1 MTARRQPPES
11 TSPPSLALPQSLD
24 SPATVRRLVESDL
37 IGVAVAAADE
47 IVEAND
53 AFLRIIGYTR
63 AELTAGQIN
72 WRAITPARWTA
83 ADDTAISQLLA
94 EERCVPYRKEYRR
107 KDGTAVAVEI
117 GAALLRAEPLLC
129 VCFVRDAAAE
139 QAAEAAAA
147 RADRLAALTAAL
159 ARDLTVADVAATLT
173 GHFRRSMGAA
183 GAAVMEAGPGGERL
197 RLVRRDLIPSVTGDL
212 PPFEPG
218 RESPSEQAF
227 RERRLVWYR
236 DAATLDAEFPAVA
249 PARSA
254 AGIAACLAVPLI
266 AGGVPVGTLAVYWP
280 VPRELS
286 ADELS
291 FAETVAGAAAQALAR
306 ARLYETEQAA
316 RAASESRRDRLALLA
331 QVTAA
336 VSSALDPVGVVRNLG
351 DLLDGMFGDLC
362 SVLLAEGDVLRRIMT
377 PQIAALMPGDGQ
389 LIPLDSGAP
398 SAIVFRTGRPA
409 VFSVDETLLAASG
422 PEPGEA
428 LRALGVRTIIG
439 APLVAHGARIG
450 VLTIAATSS
459 DRPPFTD
466 ADLSLATDI
475 ATRVAI
481 AVSNASEYAA
491 QHRIAVELQRA
502 LLPVIPAELP
512 SVGIGACY
520 RPGEQR
526 HEVGG
531 DWYDVFELPGGRIGF
546 TVGDVVGHD
555 LQAAV
560 AMGHLQQLLRYIAA
574 GGAPPGELLAALDAA
589 CPQIT
594 GTDFATVGY
603 AEYQP
608 AEGIITY
615 ASAGH
620 PPPLLVVGGQARY
633 LEDGRSMPIG
643 LGGGRSGP
651 RRAQAE
657 VAVPPGAMLLWY
669 SDGLVERR
677 DMPIDAG
684 LRQLAARAQAQRG
697 QDAQRWCDL
706 LLAEMTTG
714 QALADDVVIACL
726 QLRGSPAAGG
736 PRTLRRSLRHPD
748 DLALTRIAVRE
759 WAAGQ
764 QLPAGLTEALLAA
777 TGEGLANALEH
788 AYHGQPPGPA
798 EITLERLPDGRV
810 RAEISDH
817 GRWRQGV
824 HNRGDR
830 GSGLTLMHRMADE
843 VILDISRR
851 GTRLVLIIGADRA
864 QGLPG

>member
-1 MTARRQPPES
+1 MTVRRQPPETTSPEGS
-11 TSPPSLALPQSLD
+11 TSREGTSPAGMSLEQSLD
-24 SPATVRRLVESDL
+24 SPATVRRLVQSDL
-37 IGVAVAAADE
+37 IGVVIASADE

-53 AFLRIIGYTR
+53 AFLRIIGCTR

-83 ADDTAISQLLA
+83 ADDTAIGQLLA
-94 EERCVPYRKEYRR
+94 QERCVPYRKEYRR
-107 KDGTAVAVEI
+107 KDGTPVAVEI

-183 GAAVMEAGPGGERL
+183 GAAVMEAGPGEERL
-197 RLVRRDLIPSVTGDL
+197 RLVRRDLISSVAGDFAPL
-212 PPFEPG
+212 EPG
-218 RESPSEQAF
+218 RESPSVQAF

-236 DAATLDAEFPAVA
+236 DAAALDGAFPAVA

-266 AGGVPVGTLAVYWP
+266 AGGVPIGTLAVYWP
-280 VPRELS
+280 VPRELT

-291 FAETVAGAAAQALAR
+291 FAETVAGTAAQALAR

-351 DLLDGMFGDLC
+351 DLLDGLFGDLC
-362 SVLLAEGDVLRRIMT
+362 SVLLAEENVLRRIMT
-377 PQIAALMPGDGQ
+377 PQIAALVPGSGRV
-389 LIPLDSGAP
+389 IPQDSGAP
-398 SAIVFRTGRPA
+398 SAIVFRTGRAA
-409 VFSVDETLLAASG
+409 VFSVDEVLLTASG
-422 PEPGEA
+422 PDAGQV
-428 LRALGVRTIIG
+428 LRTIGVRSIIG

-450 VLTIAATSS
+450 VLTIAATS
-459 DRPPFTD
+459 DGPPFTD

-546 TVGDVVGHD
+546 AVGDVVGHD

-560 AMGHLQQLLRYIAA
+560 AMGHLQQLLRYIAV
-574 GGAPPGELLAALDAA
+574 GGTPPGELLAALDAA

-620 PPPLLVVGGQARY
+620 PPPLLVAGGQARY

-657 VAVPPGAMLLWY
+657 VAVPPGAMLVWY

-697 QDAQRWCDL
+697 QDAQRWCDV

-726 QLRGSPAAGG
+726 QLRGSPAAGA
-736 PRTLRRSLRHPD
+736 PQTLRCTLRHPD
-748 DLALTRIAVRE
+748 DLAPTRAAVRE

-764 QLPAGLTEALLAA
+764 QLRPAPPRPCWPPPARPWPMRWSTPITVSRPVRPRSRWRGGPTGASRRRSAITAGGGRACTTAA
-777 TGEGLANALEH
+777 TGAA
-788 AYHGQPPGPA
+788 A
-798 EITLERLPDGRV
+798 
-810 RAEISDH
+810 
-817 GRWRQGV
+817 
-824 HNRGDR
+824 
-830 GSGLTLMHRMADE
+830 
-843 VILDISRR
+843 
-851 GTRLVLIIGADRA
+851 
-864 QGLPG
+864 

>member
-1 MTARRQPPES
+1 MTARRPPPES
-11 TSPPSLALPQSLD
+11 MSLEPWLD

-37 IGVAVAAADE
+37 IGVVIAAADE

-53 AFLRIIGYTR
+53 AFLRIIGYSR
-63 AELTAGQIN
+63 AELAAGRIN
-72 WRAITPARWTA
+72 WRAITPDRWTA
-83 ADDTAISQLLA
+83 ADDTAIGQLLA
-94 EERCVPYRKEYRR
+94 EGRCVPYRKEYRG
-107 KDGTAVAVEI
+107 KDGTPVAVEI
-117 GAALLRAEPLLC
+117 GASLLRAEPLLC

-173 GHFRRSMGAA
+173 GHCRRSMGAA
-183 GAAVMEAGPGGERL
+183 GAAVMEVGPGGKQL
-197 RLVRRDLIPSVTGDL
+197 RLVRRDLVPSVTGDL
-212 PPFEPG
+212 PPSEPG
-218 RESPSEQAF
+218 QDSPSVRAF
-227 RERRLVWYR
+227 RERRLVWFH
-236 DAATLDAEFPAVA
+236 DAAALDGEFPAVA

-266 AGGVPVGTLAVYWP
+266 AGGVPIGTLEVYWP
-280 VPRELS
+280 VPRELT

-291 FAETVAGAAAQALAR
+291 FAETMAGAAAQALAR
-306 ARLYETEQAA
+306 ARLYEREQAA

-351 DLLDGMFGDLC
+351 DLLDGLFGDLC
-362 SVLLAEGDVLRRIMT
+362 SVLLAEGNVLRRIMT
-377 PQIAALMPGDGQ
+377 PQIAALMPGAGQ

-398 SAIVFRTGRPA
+398 SAIVFRTGRAA
-409 VFSVDETLLAASG
+409 VFSVDDALLAAAG
-422 PEPGEA
+422 PQPGEM
-428 LRALGVRTIIG
+428 LRAMGVRNIIG

-459 DRPPFTD
+459 SRPAFTD

-546 TVGDVVGHD
+546 AVGDVVGHD

-574 GGAPPGELLAALDAA
+574 GGTPPGELLEALDAA

-608 AEGIITY
+608 AAGIISY

-620 PPPLLVVGGQARY
+620 PPPLLVAGGRARY
-633 LEDGRSMPIG
+633 LEDGRSVPIG
-643 LGGGRSGP
+643 LGGGRSG
-651 RRAQAE
+651 RRRPAAE
-657 VAVPPGAMLLWY
+657 EAVPPGAMLVWY

-684 LRQLAARAQAQRG
+684 LRQLAARARAQHG
-697 QDAQRWCDL
+697 QDAQHWCDA
-706 LLAEMTTG
+706 LLAEMTAG

-726 QLRGSPAAGG
+726 QLRGSPAAGA
-736 PRTLRRSLRHPD
+736 PQALRRTLRHPD
-748 DLALTRIAVRE
+748 DLAPTRIAVRE

-764 QLPAGLTEALLAA
+764 QLPAGSAEALLAA
-777 TGEGLANALEH
+777 TGEALANALEH

-798 EITLERLPDGRV
+798 EIELSRLPDRRV

-817 GRWRQGV
+817 GRWRQGA

-830 GSGLTLMHRMADE
+830 GSGLMLMHRIADE
-843 VILDISRR
+843 VIVDISQR
-851 GTRLVLIIGADRA
+851 GTRLVLIISPDRPLA
-864 QGLPG
+864 LPG